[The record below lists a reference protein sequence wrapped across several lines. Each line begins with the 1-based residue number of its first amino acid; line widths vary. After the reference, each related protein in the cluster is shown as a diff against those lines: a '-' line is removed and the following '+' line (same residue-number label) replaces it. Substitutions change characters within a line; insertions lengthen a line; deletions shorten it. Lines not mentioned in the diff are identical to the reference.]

1 MCTRNEICT
10 FVLYYPYLIQPT
22 SIPTYHLSPS
32 STPFSYVA
40 RFTLQTML
48 FMIMEFCSG
57 GELFDHIKRS
67 PGGALGEDEA
77 CRLFIDLMEG
87 LKHCHDRKI
96 AHRDLKTENLLI
108 DNLTGM

>member
-1 MCTRNEICT
+1 MCTRNEIFT
-10 FVLYYPYLIQPT
+10 VYLFRMQLT
-22 SIPTYHLSPS
+22 STSPFPPPPRS
-32 STPFSYVA
+32 P
-40 RFTLQTML
+40 RFALQTML

-108 DNLTGM
+108 DNLTGT